1 MQIKLTTFNEN
12 TAAASVLAEFGLS
25 ILVEVDGQRILMD
38 TGRWS
43 AAAVNAEVL
52 GIDLRTVDWIV
63 ISHGH
68 YDHTGGLLEIL
79 RRTGP
84 KEVIAHPD
92 IFQLKYVKRQGE
104 NERYCGLPFT
114 REALESAG
122 ARFRLSRE
130 SVRLSEH
137 VMTTGEVP
145 MVTDYEQIEPDL
157 HIKKGDVLIPDPLA
171 DDLSLVID
179 ADFGL
184 VLVSGCAHRGIINHV
199 KRAMALTGKDKVYA
213 VIGGTHLLRSKE
225 DRVLAT
231 AADLMALD
239 VQKLGVSHCTGF
251 YASVQLAQEFGD
263 RFFLNNS
270 GTTVTLP

>member
-1 MQIKLTTFNEN
+1 MQIKLTTLNEN
-12 TAAASVLAEFGLS
+12 TAAAGVLAEFGLS
-25 ILVEVDGQRILMD
+25 ILVEADGQRILMD

-43 AAAVNAEVL
+43 AAATNAEVL
-52 GIDLRTVDWIV
+52 GIDLHTVDRIV

-68 YDHTGGLLEIL
+68 HDHTGGLLEVL

-84 KEVIAHPD
+84 KEIVAHPD
-92 IFQLKYVKRQGE
+92 IFQPKYVKRKGE
-104 NERYCGLPFT
+104 NERHCGLPYT

-130 SVRLSEH
+130 HVQLSEH

-145 MVTDYEQIEPDL
+145 MATGYEQIEPDFY
-157 HIKKGDVLIPDPLA
+157 IKGDNTLVPDPLA

-184 VLVSGCAHRGIINHV
+184 VVIAGCAHRGIVNHV
-199 KRAMALTGKDKVYA
+199 RRAMALTGKDHVYA
-213 VIGGTHLLRSKE
+213 VIGGTHLLRSNE
-225 DRVLAT
+225 DRVSAT
-231 AADLMALD
+231 ASELMTFG

-251 YASVQLAQEFGD
+251 YASAQLAREFGD

-270 GTTVTLP
+270 GAAITLP